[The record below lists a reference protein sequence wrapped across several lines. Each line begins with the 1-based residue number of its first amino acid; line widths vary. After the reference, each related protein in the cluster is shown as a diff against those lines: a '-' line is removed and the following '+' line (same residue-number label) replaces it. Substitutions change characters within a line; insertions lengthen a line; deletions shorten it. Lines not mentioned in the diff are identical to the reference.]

1 MERYIGFITQDI
13 RSGIVIIF
21 ACMILIVLA
30 CLMDMWTGID
40 AARANKEK
48 IRSRPL
54 RKTGMKI
61 VDYYRLFVFFVF
73 IDILGLCFPWYNMP
87 YGAIIGTLAVLLI
100 EGWSVKE
107 NFRKKK
113 SHAAEV
119 ADMAAK
125 IVECLSPE
133 EAQKLIKI
141 IKEGKKNEQD

>member
-1 MERYIGFITQDI
+1 MERYVGFITQDI

-21 ACMILIVLA
+21 ACMILIVFA

-61 VDYYRLFVFFVF
+61 VDYYRLFVFFIF

-87 YGAIIGTLAVLLI
+87 YGAIISTLGVLVI
-100 EGWSVKE
+100 EGVSVIE
-107 NFRKKK
+107 NFKKKK

-133 EAQKLIKI
+133 EAQKLIKK